1 MVEFILAAIVAPALF
16 WAAYL
21 YYKDR
26 FQPEPLVKFGTAY
39 LLGLAAAFVCLKS
52 HGLLPL
58 VGVAEDPSA
67 LMMSGRSFPFLVYSI
82 AVTGFLEELFK
93 FLPFLLVI
101 VRFPEFDEPTDGLI
115 YAGAIALGFA
125 SFENITQCAVLEG
138 FERLGRAFA
147 SPLTQAMFSSIWG
160 YTVGKARVER
170 RAVAWP
176 AVRGLVLAA
185 LCHGVF
191 NFLTTSATLHLL
203 SAVLI
208 LVIWIWVI
216 VKLERAGKR
225 SAQAVARPLKGE
237 SGHER

>member
-1 MVEFILAAIVAPALF
+1 MVEFFVAAIIAPALF
-16 WAAYL
+16 WAGYY

-39 LLGLAAAFVCLKS
+39 LLGLAAAFICLKS
-52 HGLLPL
+52 HGLLPF

-67 LMMSGRSFPFLVYSI
+67 LMMSGRSLPFLVYSV
-82 AVTGFLEELFK
+82 AVTGFLEEAFK

-101 VRFPEFDEPTDGLI
+101 VRFREFDEPTDGLI

-125 SFENITQCAVLEG
+125 SFENIIQCTVLEG

-147 SPLTQAMFSSIWG
+147 APLTHAMFASIWG
-160 YTVGKARVER
+160 YAVGKARIAGR
-170 RAVAWP
+170 PLAWP

-203 SAVLI
+203 SAALI
-208 LVIWIWVI
+208 LVVWVWVI

-225 SAQAVARPLKGE
+225 PGQDGRGPSPGETAREG
-237 SGHER
+237 